1 MKRRTLLGTAAAS
14 ALTACANGSHTPQAK
29 PTLLL
34 VHGAW
39 HGAWCWERVVLLLGN
54 GGYRSV
60 AVTLPGMGERRS
72 ELSAAI
78 DLDCHINAV
87 SDAAR
92 AIEGPV
98 VLVGHSY
105 AGFVITGTADRL
117 AASGTLRSLIY
128 VDAFVPSEGEKAS
141 DYMPEE
147 ARTKLAATLAMGD
160 PAYPPI
166 RAEFF
171 GLEQPEDVA
180 WVQARLTAQPAA
192 TYFQPI
198 RLDNRL
204 GVGIR
209 RSYVACQSP
218 RLPVFDSTKARI
230 RADASWIYQEL
241 QTGHDAMITS
251 PDRLAKLLI
260 QLA

>member
-1 MKRRTLLGTAAAS
+1 MLIAQFAGRQLTVPGGCRQAAA
-14 ALTACANGSHTPQAK
+14 
-29 PTLLL
+29 
-34 VHGAW
+34 
-39 HGAWCWERVVLLLGN
+39 RVVLRG
-54 GGYRSV
+54 
-60 AVTLPGMGERRS
+60 A
-72 ELSAAI
+72 
-78 DLDCHINAV
+78 
-87 SDAAR
+87 
-92 AIEGPV
+92 
-98 VLVGHSY
+98 
-105 AGFVITGTADRL
+105 ADRL
-117 AASGTLRSLIY
+117 AASGKLRSLIY

-192 TYFQPI
+192 NYFQPI

-218 RLPVFDSTKARI
+218 RLPVFDSAKARI
-230 RADASWIYQEL
+230 RADASWIYQDCKRD
-241 QTGHDAMITS
+241 TM
-251 PDRLAKLLI
+251 P
-260 QLA
+260 